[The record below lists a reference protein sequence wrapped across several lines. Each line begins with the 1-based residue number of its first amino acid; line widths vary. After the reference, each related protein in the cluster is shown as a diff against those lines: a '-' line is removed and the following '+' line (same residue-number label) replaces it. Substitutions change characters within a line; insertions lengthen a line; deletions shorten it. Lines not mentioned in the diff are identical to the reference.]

1 MRFFLPEKFAPKLY
15 FRSRIQREL
24 ADGVKSR

>member
-1 MRFFLPEKFAPKLY
+1 MVQTTPPFDAAPY

-24 ADGVKSR
+24 ADGAKSG